1 VTSSP
6 ALTLRL
12 AAGTRMR
19 RLDGELLVLNPWSW
33 ETHLLNEGGVFIVGQ
48 LTQGPKSVEQIQQ
61 AYRLAH
67 ASAREEMCD
76 GEVES
81 FLSEL
86 IELGL
91 VSEVPGTE
99 ADAGR

>member
-33 ETHLLNEGGVFIVGQ
+33 ETHLLNAGGVFIVGR
-48 LTQGPKSVEQIQQ
+48 LLQGPKSVEQIQQ
-61 AYRLAH
+61 AYRLEH
-67 ASAREEMCD
+67 ASEQEQMRD

-91 VSEVPGTE
+91 VSEVPGKE
-99 ADAGR
+99 ANAGR

>member
-1 VTSSP
+1 VTSAP
-6 ALTLRL
+6 ALTLKL
-12 AAGTRMR
+12 AAGTHMR

-33 ETHLLNEGGVFIVGQ
+33 ETHLLNAGGVFIVGQ
-48 LTQGPKSVEQIQQ
+48 LIQGPKSVEQIQQ

-67 ASAREEMCD
+67 ASEREETCD
-76 GEVES
+76 SEVES

-91 VSEVPGTE
+91 VSQAPETE
-99 ADAGR
+99 AHAGR